1 MSSFTVGLIL
11 FMSVMSFV
19 LWNYYNHEKKQNDFL
34 INRINYV
41 SSTNENN
48 KSKKR
53 IEIEKK
59 LEELNNPISYDKL
72 MLYRNLAM
80 SLPLIL
86 FTMLGMI
93 YVGLLISLI
102 SIKIPDIYLSLEKD
116 KRDAAFDEQFPDAIN
131 QLLAILQS
139 NQTDVQ
145 GYATLAEEAS
155 YPLNIEFKKI
165 DTDIKTGKYK
175 KEALMDFY
183 KRNPNSDTKLFVTG
197 MIIANEAS
205 PMVAI
210 NTLKTVAETIKQRA
224 SQKKSAKSAIA
235 SGKYTSIILSVLPLV
250 VFVGMETI
258 MPLYINE
265 FIATF
270 AGKALIA
277 LAFLLDVIGYFIA
290 RRITSAS
297 KIVKY

>member
-1 MSSFTVGLIL
+1 MISF
-11 FMSVMSFV
+11 
-19 LWNYYNHEKKQNDFL
+19 
-34 INRINYV
+34 
-41 SSTNENN
+41 
-48 KSKKR
+48 
-53 IEIEKK
+53 
-59 LEELNNPISYDKL
+59 
-72 MLYRNLAM
+72 
-80 SLPLIL
+80 
-86 FTMLGMI
+86 
-93 YVGLLISLI
+93 
-102 SIKIPDIYLSLEKD
+102 KIPDIYLTLEKD
-116 KRDAAFDEQFPDAIN
+116 KRDEAFEEQFPDAIN
-131 QLLAILQS
+131 QLLANIQA

-145 GYATLAEEAS
+145 GYANLAEEAS
-155 YPLNIEFKKI
+155 YPINLEFKKI
-165 DTDIKTGKYK
+165 DTDIKTGTYK
-175 KEALMDFY
+175 KDALMAFY

-205 PMVAI
+205 PLVAI
-210 NTLKTVAETIKQRA
+210 NTLKTVSETIKQRT

-270 AGKALIA
+270 TGKALIA
-277 LAFLLDVIGYFIA
+277 LALVLDVIGYFIA